1 VGNQIL
7 YYYYKNKSLTP
18 VREFR
23 LEFVDDPVQ
32 GIYRGQLDVR
42 VDGVLAVRPLCAAD
56 AVERVRG
63 RNLLAAHA
71 EEPGRR
77 ALVVVVVVLL
87 AAHAHEPHAG
97 PLEALRRTAA
107 EHRGPA
113 AAVEHRAP
121 EHHGPLVQVDR
132 RGSLVAAAASTALVA
147 VFFAPH
153 AHEPHAGPPVHRR
166 VGQHGRRQSGRQRH
180 EAHVDF
186 VWHLSGSAA
195 RLRTENRTKTYRFVF
210 KN

>member
-1 VGNQIL
+1 V
-7 YYYYKNKSLTP
+7 
-18 VREFR
+18 
-23 LEFVDDPVQ
+23 
-32 GIYRGQLDVR
+32 
-42 VDGVLAVRPLCAAD
+42 VRPLLAAD

-77 ALVVVVVVLL
+77 ALVVAVIVLL
-87 AAHAHEPHAG
+87 TAHAHEPHAG
-97 PLEALRRTAA
+97 PLEALRRTTA

-132 RGSLVAAAASTALVA
+132 CGGLVAAAASAALVT
-147 VFFAPH
+147 VLFAPH
-153 AHEPHAGPPVHRR
+153 AHEPHAGPSVHRR
-166 VGQHGRRQSGRQRH
+166 VGQPGRQQSGQRH

-195 RLRTENRTKTYRFVF
+195 RLLTENLTKTYH
-210 KN
+210 